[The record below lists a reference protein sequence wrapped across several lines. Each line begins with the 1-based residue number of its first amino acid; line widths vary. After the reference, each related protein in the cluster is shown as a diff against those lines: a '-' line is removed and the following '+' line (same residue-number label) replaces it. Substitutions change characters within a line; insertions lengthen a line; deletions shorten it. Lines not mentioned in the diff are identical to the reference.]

1 MIQIQWP
8 IVTGL
13 LIVLLVG
20 LSLYKAHRDPDNDI
34 NVFHLIME
42 NGKISKIA
50 CVFIG
55 AWGAMTYVFIG
66 LFLQGKMTEG
76 LFTAYGGL
84 FIVPL
89 IARMFSGPS
98 TSTTVSTTNTTEITQ
113 EKKS

>member
-8 IVTGL
+8 VVTGL
-13 LIVLLVG
+13 FIVLFVG
-20 LSLYKAHRDPDNDI
+20 LSLYKAHRDPNNDI

-84 FIVPL
+84 FILPL
-89 IARMFSGPS
+89 MARMFAGPAQ
-98 TSTTVSTTNTTEITQ
+98 VPVPPPEV
-113 EKKS
+113 KP